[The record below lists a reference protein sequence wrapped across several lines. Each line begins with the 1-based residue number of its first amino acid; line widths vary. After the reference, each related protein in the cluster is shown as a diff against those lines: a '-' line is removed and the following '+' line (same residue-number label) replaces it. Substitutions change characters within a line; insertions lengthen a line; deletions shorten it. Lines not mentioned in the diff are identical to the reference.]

1 MVKKRSHS
9 TTTPS
14 ATSHSTERL
23 TEHLRELR
31 LPAFRDHFQS
41 QAESAA
47 KENLSY
53 PKYLEAL
60 TSRECEARTQSRIMT
75 ATDVWLDLISLDFF
89 NLALPRRSGEA
100 DTSFRN
106 RIKTRLFRYTA
117 TRQAIITGL
126 TILTGRTPLIIEPW
140 NNGDCGSWD
149 ALGGPYNGGIMAYST
164 SGAWGSILLPYQFF
178 VQVKRQNLGG
188 VIGVQGYTAQPQ
200 MVGGYGVGAIEY
212 VSAAMVGATVQD
224 ADIYQTILDLKA
236 EGTIA
241 WVNISS

>member
-1 MVKKRSHS
+1 MAIGDQLDFVRRLRGVLPVRWFPDTAPGA
-9 TTTPS
+9 TTSSPVLDS
-14 ATSHSTERL
+14 AL
-23 TEHLRELR
+23 NAL
-31 LPAFRDHFQS
+31 
-41 QAESAA
+41 AA
-47 KENLSY
+47 VWAQIYGLVIY
-53 PKYLEAL
+53 
-60 TSRECEARTQSRIMT
+60 ARTQSRIGS

-89 NLALPRRSGEA
+89 NLALPRRAGEA

-106 RIKTRLFRYTA
+106 RIKTRLLRYTA

-149 ALGGPYNGGIMAYST
+149 ALVGPYNGGIMAYST

-188 VIGVQGYTAQPQ
+188 IIGVQGYTAQPQ